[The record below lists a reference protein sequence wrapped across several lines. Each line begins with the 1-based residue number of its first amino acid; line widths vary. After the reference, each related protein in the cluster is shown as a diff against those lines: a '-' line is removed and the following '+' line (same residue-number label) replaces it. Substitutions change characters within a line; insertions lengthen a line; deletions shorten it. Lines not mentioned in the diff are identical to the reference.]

1 MHKYAVDWNLNFGSY
16 KSYFI
21 LTAKR
26 EESRKAQVL
35 FVIVII
41 FVVCNVPRIILNME
55 ELSAIAPSYWNSY
68 NPISK
73 ENSSEQAFKTFDA
86 IKCYSAPFWAH
97 ILRSISKLLLTLNA
111 SVGCFVYC
119 MICSRFRNEMSK
131 GFTKIKFY
139 MKKIIGGNW
148 CQIILLNVRYNW

>member
-1 MHKYAVDWNLNFGSY
+1 MKLIIDFI
-16 KSYFI
+16 I

-35 FVIVII
+35 FGIVII
-41 FVVCNVPRIILNME
+41 FVVCNVPRTILNME
-55 ELSAIAPSYWNSY
+55 ELSAIAPSYWKSL

-73 ENSSEQAFKTFDA
+73 EDSPDQASKTFDA

-119 MICSRFRNEMSK
+119 MICSRFRHEMST
-131 GFTKIKFY
+131 GFTNILSQ
-139 MKKIIGGNW
+139 MKKIFRTN
-148 CQIILLNVRYNW
+148 

>member
-1 MHKYAVDWNLNFGSY
+1 
-16 KSYFI
+16 
-21 LTAKR
+21 
-26 EESRKAQVL
+26 
-35 FVIVII
+35 
-41 FVVCNVPRIILNME
+41 ME
-55 ELSAIAPSYWNSY
+55 ELSAIAPSYWNNY

-139 MKKIIGGNW
+139 MKKIIRGN
-148 CQIILLNVRYNW
+148 

>member
-1 MHKYAVDWNLNFGSY
+1 MHNSNLNY
-16 KSYFI
+16 DNYERFI
-21 LTAKR
+21 ILIAKR

-68 NPISK
+68 NPISR

-97 ILRSISKLLLTLNA
+97 ILRSVSNLLLTLNA

-119 MICSRFRNEMSK
+119 MICSRFRKEMSK
-131 GFTKIKFY
+131 GLTKIISY
-139 MKKIIGGNW
+139 MKKIIRGN
-148 CQIILLNVRYNW
+148 